1 MPDLVEVP
9 IGECRCFHTNGAP
22 VHADGDLVYLRAKPD
37 LSMGLA
43 AASAL
48 RQSGDYMGD
57 TEAALF
63 SVFVRYGVVAWNIVD
78 SNGPVRVTAD
88 AVLDRL
94 GLAAGGAIVAS
105 RAAEL
110 YRDTVLAPLVPKRS
124 GPPPPTPRTG
134 STSRNRG
141 SGPRTPRSPSP
152 SSPSAA
158 EAGT

>member
-1 MPDLVEVP
+1 VNDPIEVP

-22 VHADGDLVYLRAKPD
+22 VHPDGDLVYLRPKPD
-37 LSMGLA
+37 LAMGLA

-63 SVFVRYGVVAWNIVD
+63 SVFVRYGVIAWNVVD
-78 SNGPVRVTAD
+78 SQGPVKVTAD

-94 GLAAGGAIVAS
+94 GWAEGGAIVAS
-105 RAAEL
+105 RAATL
-110 YRDTVLAPLVPKRS
+110 YRDTVLAPLVPTR
-124 GPPPPTPRTG
+124 PAPLRPTRRTG
-134 STSRNRG
+134 SMSRNRG
-141 SGPRTPRSPSP
+141 SGPPTPPSPSP
-152 SSPSAA
+152 SSPSEP